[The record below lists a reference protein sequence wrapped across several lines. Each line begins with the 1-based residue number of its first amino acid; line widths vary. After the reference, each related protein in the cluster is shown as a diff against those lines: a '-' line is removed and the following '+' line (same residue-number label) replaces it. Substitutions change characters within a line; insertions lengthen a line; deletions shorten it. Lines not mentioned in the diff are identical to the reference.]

1 MCTRRPARNTSGII
15 ENLYDLYL
23 GKSVDKL
30 KPFFIYT
37 YHRIL
42 RAGMGF
48 RDHII
53 QLPNFIYEKNRR
65 ELK

>member
-1 MCTRRPARNTSGII
+1 MCTTRPIRNTRGII
-15 ENLYDLYL
+15 ENLYDLNL
-23 GKSVDKL
+23 GKSVDTL

-37 YHRIL
+37 YYRIF
-42 RAGMGF
+42 RARMGF

-53 QLPNFIYEKNRR
+53 QLPHFIYEKNRR